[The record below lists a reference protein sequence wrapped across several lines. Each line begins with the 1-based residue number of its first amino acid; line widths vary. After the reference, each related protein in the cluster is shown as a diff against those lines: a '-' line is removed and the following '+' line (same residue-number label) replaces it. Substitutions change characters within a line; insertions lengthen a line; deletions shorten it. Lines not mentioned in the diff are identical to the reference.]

1 MKSRMKSRDAESYE
15 DTGYGEGSRYAAHLD
30 RGWSLLERG
39 DLEPARTAAE
49 HAAQSRPEDPDAAM
63 LLGAIALAEGDP
75 AESLREY
82 ERAIELDSDYL
93 EAYAA
98 AAQVCLLDLDEPR
111 RALAFCEDAL
121 ALDDL
126 GPFEALDLG
135 LLAVDC
141 ELSADLLAQ
150 ARTRLT
156 TMPEGRVLDA
166 ALELVGADDDGDD
179 ASLEVDLGTDRGA
192 ALAFLRTDFEGEPL
206 DDEERTE
213 RASRLLGLSLRM
225 ARLALDAEETGLAF
239 DLAQRTA
246 LRFATEPDAWHL
258 FSEAAHRAGDPV
270 AGNAAG
276 LQTLEL
282 DTALGLPQ
290 WVPPPAIV
298 SRRVLRALAQS
309 GDADLEALAKD
320 DVAPAVIVRDAPPP
334 ELVLEGIDPR
344 LPALSLATRVGDD
357 TPMRLTGVA
366 VYSGNI
372 ARYAG
377 DAERF
382 ESELKWSVL
391 DELSAFLGLS
401 DERRDKLGLPPL
413 PAALRPPE
421 PAPAEDDDA
430 ARRPRRRTQP
440 KKKAKAAAKKKA
452 AKTKAKA
459 KPKG

>member
-49 HAAQSRPEDPDAAM
+49 HAADSRPEDPDAAM

-75 AESLREY
+75 TESLRAY

-98 AAQVCLLDLDEPR
+98 AAQVCLLDLDDPG
-111 RALAFCEDAL
+111 RALSLCEDAL

-126 GPFEALDLG
+126 GPFEALDLN

-141 ELSADLLAQ
+141 ELSAQLQAQ
-150 ARTRLT
+150 ASKRLT
-156 TMPEGRVLDA
+156 TMAERRVLDA
-166 ALELVGADDDGDD
+166 ALELLGGSDDEDDD
-179 ASLEVDLGTDRGA
+179 LEIDLGTDRGA

-213 RASRLLGLSLRM
+213 RAGRVLGLSLRM
-225 ARLALDAEETGLAF
+225 ARLGLDADEITMAVE
-239 DLAQRTA
+239 LAQRTA
-246 LRFATEPDAWHL
+246 ARFSKEPDVWHL
-258 FSEAAHRAGDPV
+258 LSEAAHRAGDPV

-276 LQTLEL
+276 LQTLQL
-282 DTALGLPQ
+282 DLALGVPE

-298 SRRVLRALAQS
+298 SRRVLRALSQS
-309 GDADLEALAKD
+309 GDDDLVAIAK
-320 DVAPAVIVRDAPPP
+320 AEPPPAIVVRDAPAP
-334 ELVLEGIDPR
+334 ELVLEGVDPR
-344 LPALSLATRVGDD
+344 LPALSLATRTGDEG
-357 TPMRLTGVA
+357 PMRLTGVA
-366 VYSGNI
+366 IYSGNL

-382 ESELKWSVL
+382 EAELKWSVL

-413 PAALRPPE
+413 PASMRPPE
-421 PAPAEDDDA
+421 PAPVAEDDTT
-430 ARRPRRRTQP
+430 RRPRRRAST
-440 KKKAKAAAKKKA
+440 KTKTKKAAAKKKT
-452 AKTKAKA
+452 KTKAKA
-459 KPKG
+459 KPKKG